1 MARTKAA
8 KKKSSR
14 ISERVEQ
21 RIVEV
26 ALQNPEFGARRL
38 VPLLKRKKIKVSAS
52 QIYSVLK
59 RHDLQTREKRTA
71 GREGQVPKSKA
82 PPDKTSPEI
91 TPEIREHII
100 AVSLQHPDFSAKRL
114 LPLLKKDNIYVS
126 ASRVYSIMKRHGLQ
140 SRAKRLAA
148 LEARRRAEATTIP
161 ETAASEITPEAEERL
176 IEVCLQNPDH
186 GARRLAGLLAGEG
199 IRISSSAIYTRL
211 KRHSLQTRALRL
223 AKIEAL
229 RAVELPVQT
238 VETPSKAKIPIPTP
252 SAEPEAVPEAIPEKG
267 RPSRGSPVPR
277 VYEKVPLRSRLLLHI
292 VNVLLLVLLGYLG
305 FLALQNVRQARME
318 PQAVATSGPSTVP
331 AVLEIESA
339 VQEPL
344 QDYRKIWERNLFN
357 VKISEA
363 TDSETQIQIE
373 KIALA
378 KKDIGLKLV
387 GTVVADDAS
396 LSRAII
402 DVQKT
407 KDQEAYREGEKAGE
421 ARIKKILRNK
431 VVITTATGD
440 QLLAIEAEDFA
451 KSSTSAAKRGLA
463 SGSVQYPQ
471 QVPGAAAPG
480 SPVTGSSF
488 NRARSASINLKR
500 GEVETA
506 LADTDRLLQ
515 EVKVTPFLQ
524 GDNPAGFIINNIP
537 RGSILTR
544 MGLRNGYVVKQLND
558 SEITSPDQAAEF
570 FRTLAAGGEV
580 TFQIQRSKGVRRRSQ
595 TIHLN
600 IE

>member
-1 MARTKAA
+1 MARAKAA
-8 KKKSSR
+8 KKTASR
-14 ISERVEQ
+14 ISDRVEK

-26 ALQNPEFGARRL
+26 ALQNPACGARRL
-38 VPLLKRKKIKVSAS
+38 VPLLKQEKIKVSAS
-52 QIYSVLK
+52 QIYRVLK
-59 RHDLQTREKRTA
+59 RHGMQTRDKRNA
-71 GREGQVPKSKA
+71 RLESQDLKSKV
-82 PPDKTSPEI
+82 PPGKPSPAI
-91 TPEIREHII
+91 APEIRERIVEI
-100 AVSLQHPDFSAKRL
+100 ALQHPDFGAKRL
-114 LPLLKKDNIYVS
+114 LPLLKKDNIDVS
-126 ASRVYSIMKRHGLQ
+126 ASRVYGILKRNGLQ

-148 LEARRRAEATTIP
+148 LEAKRSAEAAPIAEKP
-161 ETAASEITPEAEERL
+161 AAGITPEAEERL
-176 IEVCLQNPDH
+176 IEVCLQHPDH

-199 IRISSSAIYTRL
+199 IRISSSAIYTLL
-211 KRHSLQTRALRL
+211 KRHGLQTRSLRI
-223 AKIEAL
+223 AKIETL
-229 RAVELPVQT
+229 RAAELPVQPAEAPSA
-238 VETPSKAKIPIPTP
+238 VEIPIPAP
-252 SAEPEAVPEAIPEKG
+252 AAESAAVPEEIPKKG
-267 RPSRGSPVPR
+267 RPYRISPIPAVHEKVSRRSRG
-277 VYEKVPLRSRLLLHI
+277 LLHL
-292 VNVLLLVLLGYLG
+292 VNLLLLVLLGYLG

-318 PQAVATSGPSTVP
+318 PQALATVGPAPVP
-331 AVLEIESA
+331 AVVKIEPA
-339 VQEPL
+339 NQEPL
-344 QDYRKIWERNLFN
+344 QDYQQIWERNLFN
-357 VKISEA
+357 IKKSEPP
-363 TDSETQIQIE
+363 DSEKQIQIE

-407 KDQEAYREGEKAGE
+407 KDQEAYREGDKAGE

-480 SPVTGSSF
+480 SPFTGSSF